1 MEIVELPVNALKCP
15 KNLRCL
21 CIGASE
27 SGKSTWIASLIKNK
41 EKVFQSPGYSKF
53 LFCSPNIKSDPT
65 STAGR
70 DLRYKEFLEE
80 QAQPADIVFFDRII
94 TEEELLAEADS
105 TPGKSLLIFD
115 DFSQE
120 VFNNDLTY
128 QLFTRLSSHGR
139 IDSCI
144 SLHQGVKSSKSP
156 GKWYSLIFN
165 NANFLVFFRNI
176 ANRAAIGRISSDIF
190 PYGQNHLQR
199 CLDEATDICGMH
211 AYICI
216 NANLQN
222 PLNPKFGVRT
232 NIFEENDNP
241 VLLFKNPK
249 RYDKKRWINIDKQ
262 SQSEVVALFISI
274 HKM

>member
-1 MEIVELPVNALKCP
+1 MEIVQLSPNALKCP

-21 CIGASE
+21 LIGASE

-53 LFCSPNIKSDPT
+53 IFCSPNIKSDPT
-65 STAGR
+65 LTASR
-70 DLRYKEFLEE
+70 DVRYREYLEE
-80 QAQPADIVFFDRII
+80 QAKPSEIVFFDHII
-94 TEEELLAEADS
+94 SEEELFAEADS
-105 TPGKSLLIFD
+105 IPGKKLLIFD

-128 QLFTRLSSHGR
+128 QLFTRLSSHGS
-139 IDSCI
+139 IDTCI

-199 CLDEATDICGMH
+199 CLNEITDICGMH
-211 AYICI
+211 AYVCVDASLK
-216 NANLQN
+216 NA
-222 PLNPKFGVRT
+222 LNPKFGVRT
-232 NIFEENDNP
+232 NIFEENDVP
-241 VLLFKNPK
+241 VLLCKNPK
-249 RYDKKRWINIDKQ
+249 VYDRKR
-262 SQSEVVALFISI
+262 
-274 HKM
+274 